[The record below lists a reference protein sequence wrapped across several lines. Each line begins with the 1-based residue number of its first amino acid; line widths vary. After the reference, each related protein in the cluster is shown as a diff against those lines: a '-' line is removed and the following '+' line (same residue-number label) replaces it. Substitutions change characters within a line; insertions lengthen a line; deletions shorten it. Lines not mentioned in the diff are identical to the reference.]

1 MPINVIS
8 RKFWS
13 QSKNGKLFNE
23 NVSDF
28 TDYLLGTI
36 GEKIKAEIT
45 IDVYWKSKG
54 KQYVDEWSAVISAGT
69 GTVIRQVGSFVDDG
83 FSVGDTIYWSD
94 SVW

>member
-36 GEKIKAEIT
+36 GEKIKRHRRQAPPAC
-45 IDVYWKSKG
+45 SPARPG
-54 KQYVDEWSAVISAGT
+54 SRPAPHASAG
-69 GTVIRQVGSFVDDG
+69 SAPA
-83 FSVGDTIYWSD
+83 
-94 SVW
+94 